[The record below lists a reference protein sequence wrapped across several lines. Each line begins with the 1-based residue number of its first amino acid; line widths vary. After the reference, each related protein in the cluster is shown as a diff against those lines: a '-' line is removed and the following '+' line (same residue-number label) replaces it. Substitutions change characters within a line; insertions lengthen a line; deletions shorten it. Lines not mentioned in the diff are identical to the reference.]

1 MKRTI
6 IVIISVM
13 LCSQS
18 LHAQQQSFVCSA
30 EESTGYDYTNGRW
43 LRERFRPDSR
53 YLVKQN
59 GTDWT
64 VYEYEI
70 EHEHTLCTQESS
82 AVIRC
87 EVSGDFIL
95 NIETEKF
102 SVTNTE
108 SYVHSTKRNRDA
120 VILTL
125 GTCVSM

>member
-1 MKRTI
+1 MKI
-6 IVIISVM
+6 ILSVIISA
-13 LCSQS
+13 LLLFPA
-18 LHAQQQSFVCSA
+18 LHAKQQSFLCSA

-43 LRERFRPDSR
+43 LRERFRPDAR
-53 YLVKQN
+53 YLVKQHDAN
-59 GTDWT
+59 WT

-70 EHEHTLCTQESS
+70 EHEHTQCTQESP
-82 AVIRC
+82 AIIRC
-87 EVSGDFIL
+87 SVSGDFIL
-95 NIETEKF
+95 NIDTEKF